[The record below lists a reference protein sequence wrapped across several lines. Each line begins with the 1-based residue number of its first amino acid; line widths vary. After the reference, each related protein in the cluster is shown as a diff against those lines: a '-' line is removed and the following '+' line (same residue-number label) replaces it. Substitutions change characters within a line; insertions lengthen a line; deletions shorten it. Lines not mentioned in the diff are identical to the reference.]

1 MMSNQ
6 VLGIIDATTQKESL
20 RDLTVQRSLGAIPFA
35 GRYRL
40 IDFIL
45 SSMVNSGIRSVGIF
59 PKYHY
64 RSLMD
69 HLGSGKEWD
78 LSRKRDGLFFFPS
91 PHLHHEYD
99 EFGSFRQFSDHLDYF
114 HRSSQEYAVIT
125 NSHTICNINFQYVLE
140 KHLEL
145 DCDITELYQ
154 DGQSL
159 QIYIMAKSLLKDLI
173 YGHVDQGFKTLQ
185 EVVSSSQSSLT
196 ICRYEYAGY
205 AAVIDT
211 IENYFIH
218 SLQLIQPQYWQQIF
232 LPQMPIYTK
241 VKDEPPTKYYNSS
254 KVKNSMI
261 ANGCLIAGEVENS
274 IIFRGVT
281 IGEGTKIKNS
291 IVMQKSQIGDNC
303 TLEQVI
309 ADKDVRVGNKSE
321 IAGTM
326 KMPYVLRKGLVQGAL
341 MNS

>member
-1 MMSNQ
+1 MSNQ
-6 VLGIIDATTQKESL
+6 VLGIIDATTHKEAL
-20 RDLTVQRSLGAIPFA
+20 RDLTIQRSLGAIPFA

-78 LSRKRDGLFFFPS
+78 LSRN
-91 PHLHHEYD
+91 HEYD

-159 QIYIMAKSLLKDLI
+159 QIYIMAKRLLKDLI
-173 YGHVDQGFKTLQ
+173 YGHVDKGFKTLQ
-185 EVVSSSQSSLT
+185 EVVSSEQSSLT
-196 ICRYEYAGY
+196 ICRYEYSGY
-205 AAVIDT
+205 AAVIDSV
-211 IENYFIH
+211 ENYFH
-218 SLQLIQPQYWQQIF
+218 TSLQLIQPQYWQQIF

-241 VKDEPPTKYYNSS
+241 VKDEPPTKYLSSS
-254 KVKNSMI
+254 KVKNSLV
-261 ANGCLIAGEVENS
+261 ANGCLIEGEVENS
-274 IIFRGVT
+274 IVFRGVT
-281 IGEGTKIKNS
+281 IGKGTKIKNS

-309 ADKDVRVGNKSE
+309 ADKDVRIGNRSE

-326 KMPYVLRKGLVQGAL
+326 KTPYVLRKGFVQGAL